1 MRSFSEESMS
11 LQLFFLPVFIS
22 FTLPVQIVSLSLVFF
37 GQGLMYFNVLLR
49 IISYF
54 SENVGAKTGIFES
67 SIGAGSVL
75 GPLAA
80 GIPTAFALR
89 FPWLLCFSV
98 SLLLFLFYVWQNL
111 LKKL

>member
-1 MRSFSEESMS
+1 
-11 LQLFFLPVFIS
+11 
-22 FTLPVQIVSLSLVFF
+22 VQIISLSLVFF
-37 GQGLMYFNVLLR
+37 GQALIYFNVLLR
-49 IISYF
+49 IVSYF
-54 SENVGAKTGIFES
+54 SENVGTKTGIFES

-75 GPLAA
+75 GPLVA

-98 SLLLFLFYVWQNL
+98 YLLLFSFYVRHNL